1 MRETKQGKFILNLLN
16 NSYNHPTAYDIYES
30 CKKEFSNISLATVY
44 RNLNKLVSINKI
56 KRIKMPNN
64 IDRFDKMDIHPHFIC
79 VECGKIIDL
88 KNNIKFDL
96 LPDNLKIIDYEINF
110 KGICEKCQKGELWN

>member
-16 NSYNHPTAYDIYES
+16 NSYNHPSAYDIYEL
-30 CKKEFSNISLATVY
+30 CKKEFPNISLATVY

-64 IDRFDKMDIHPHFIC
+64 IDRFDKMDTHPHFIC
-79 VECGKIIDL
+79 VECGRIIDL
-88 KNNIKFDL
+88 KNNIKFDM